1 MTERVHRGGAVR
13 DVFQRYERTGG
24 PGEEERERR
33 RRVPGEKVEASWGW
47 RETTVKRRTAKMKD
61 AWCLLGKRSSLSDCF
76 ACGEET
82 KVFFSVAKGLQK
94 ESAEFTSLR
103 KRKEKRGNVK
113 NGN

>member
-1 MTERVHRGGAVR
+1 MMYSRGMRRQEVQGKK
-13 DVFQRYERTGG
+13 
-24 PGEEERERR
+24 RERR

-47 RETTVKRRTAKMKD
+47 RETTVKRRRAKMKD
-61 AWCLLGKRSSLSDCF
+61 AWCLLGKRSSLSVCF

-103 KRKEKRGNVK
+103 KRKEKRRNVK
-113 NGN
+113 YGN